1 MHENDTVS
9 VSVTLRQE
17 SGALRAIRRRASGE
31 IMAHYT
37 ARTADQ
43 AEAAFT
49 LRLKFEANPGRKRN
63 AAFPSR
69 KIGHPKAA

>member
-1 MHENDTVS
+1 
-9 VSVTLRQE
+9 
-17 SGALRAIRRRASGE
+17 
-31 IMAHYT
+31 MAHYT